1 VFARTVN
8 KQATGGGGRGAT
20 VLLDSVDDAVE
31 DEGLEELDNDDWLS
45 MEVVELSKLELA
57 VEEEDNVPLELL
69 KTIISDIWQHVLRH

>member
-1 VFARTVN
+1 
-8 KQATGGGGRGAT
+8 